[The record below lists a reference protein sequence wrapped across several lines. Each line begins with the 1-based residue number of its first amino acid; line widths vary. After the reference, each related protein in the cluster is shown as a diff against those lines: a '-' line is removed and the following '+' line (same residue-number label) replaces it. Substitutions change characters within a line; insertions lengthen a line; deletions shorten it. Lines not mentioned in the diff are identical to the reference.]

1 MEFVQYIS
9 TRASDTKC
17 YHFRLIK
24 GNSLCIN
31 GITMFS
37 NFHRALNE
45 NQDFIRFNLGNKWK

>member
-9 TRASDTKC
+9 TRASETKC

-45 NQDFIRFNLGNKWK
+45 NQDFIRFNLGNK